1 MAKGKNKGRSKQ
13 QAGSLAKAPAKA
25 LAKPLNPGDII
36 TRTPV
41 GRRSALGLIGGVVG
55 GSVAG
60 SVTPRMARAQ
70 TGDIVDVTRN
80 GDPIADADTGAGA
93 DRTADTD
100 ISVLADRP
108 EGFDDDITTVG
119 DLADED
125 VGPFA
130 DTGDSDRP
138 VIADRKT
145 TGASDSADI
154 DISQRGDPV
163 PRVDIDPTDT
173 GGDADLSTRADTA
186 DQD

>member
-1 MAKGKNKGRSKQ
+1 MKNNGKSR
-13 QAGSLAKAPAKA
+13 
-25 LAKPLNPGDII
+25 PLHPGDIVTKEQI
-36 TRTPV
+36 
-41 GRRSALGLIGGVVG
+41 GRRSALGIIGGIAG
-55 GSVAG
+55 GGALSL
-60 SVTPRMARAQ
+60 TPRLATAQ
-70 TGDIVDVTRN
+70 TGDFSDITRS

-93 DRTADTD
+93 DRAADTD
-100 ISVLADRP
+100 ISVLADRA

-125 VGPFA
+125 VGAFG
-130 DTGDSDRP
+130 DTGDTDRP

-145 TGASDSADI
+145 SGASDSADI

-173 GGDADLSTRADTA
+173 GGDADLSVRADTA